1 MLFRSAVCTR
11 TLGAS
16 AQLAREISSICSAL
30 TTINFHEHAARPCRH
45 LRPAPAPPRSWQ
57 AVEELT
63 TVAAAMTDTQ
73 AAAVRNAPCYEFE
86 PLFLQVRLRRLHGW
100 WYRHSQF
107 VTAQVED
114 AVYCVNRVVFVK
126 DSDFFRELFELPA
139 ESGRPVEGSSNEHPL
154 RVEGIDKED
163 MLLFLH
169 AMFPKCVL
177 SFQPGYT
184 SVRLTV
190 PL

>member
-1 MLFRSAVCTR
+1 M
-11 TLGAS
+11 
-16 AQLAREISSICSAL
+16 
-30 TTINFHEHAARPCRH
+30 
-45 LRPAPAPPRSWQ
+45 
-57 AVEELT
+57 
-63 TVAAAMTDTQ
+63 TV
-73 AAAVRNAPCYEFE
+73 
-86 PLFLQVRLRRLHGW
+86 
-100 WYRHSQF
+100 
-107 VTAQVED
+107 QVED

-139 ESGRPVEGSSNEHPL
+139 ESGEPLEGSSEEQPL

-177 SFQPGYT
+177 SFRPGYT